1 MVIEMG
7 FMDAKL
13 IARGIVDGLTSLSEG
28 FYLSAIRTVEGSGV
42 LGRDLKRRNEYETER
57 FIRAFRALI
66 SNDQPIRQLI
76 TIVSTDF
83 YAKLDDKGKKAINDR
98 IGYSDAKLGTRTGAQ
113 FCLSLTLSEKII
125 AQLKT
130 TRIGNY
136 VLRGSASFALSAVI
150 MQGIIE
156 EAARASRRMK
166 DRYSSTY
173 MKVSPMNLDMVYF
186 LVEEP
191 LEPYLTYIE
200 SHPMQCK
207 GIENEICKILGQPFL

>member
-1 MVIEMG
+1 
-7 FMDAKL
+7 MDAKL

-113 FCLSLTLSEKII
+113 FCLSLTLSEKNNCAIENNQNWKLRSAGLGI
-125 AQLKT
+125 VCFKCRYYAGDN
-130 TRIGNY
+130 R
-136 VLRGSASFALSAVI
+136 RGSESFS
-150 MQGIIE
+150 
-156 EAARASRRMK
+156 
-166 DRYSSTY
+166 
-173 MKVSPMNLDMVYF
+173 
-186 LVEEP
+186 
-191 LEPYLTYIE
+191 
-200 SHPMQCK
+200 
-207 GIENEICKILGQPFL
+207 

>member
-42 LGRDLKRRNEYETER
+42 LGHDLKRRNEYETER

-98 IGYSDAKLGTRTGAQ
+98 IGYSDAKLGTRTG
-113 FCLSLTLSEKII
+113 LSFAGILTLPSVSSIVWRSK
-125 AQLKT
+125 ANASPLVANSLC
-130 TRIGNY
+130 TRRP
-136 VLRGSASFALSAVI
+136 LRP
-150 MQGIIE
+150 
-156 EAARASRRMK
+156 AR
-166 DRYSSTY
+166 
-173 MKVSPMNLDMVYF
+173 
-186 LVEEP
+186 
-191 LEPYLTYIE
+191 
-200 SHPMQCK
+200 
-207 GIENEICKILGQPFL
+207 